1 MPDPYLADERTLA
14 CFMSFINLEMSHTL
28 DFTPS
33 VQKSVRHI
41 E

>member
-14 CFMSFINLEMSHTL
+14 SFMSFINLEMSHTL
-28 DFTPS
+28 DFSPS
-33 VQKSVRHI
+33 VKKSVRDV